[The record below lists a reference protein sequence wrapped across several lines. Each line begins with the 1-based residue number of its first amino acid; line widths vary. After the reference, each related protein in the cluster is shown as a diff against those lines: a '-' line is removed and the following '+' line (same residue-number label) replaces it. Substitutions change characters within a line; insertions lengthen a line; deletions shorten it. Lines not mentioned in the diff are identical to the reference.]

1 MQLKRRYQVRPMG
14 PADVER
20 KLVKYHED
28 KKTKKA
34 VSEIVTEKVHYPE
47 TFIVMFPRGHS
58 IRVLNRARLHEMG
71 LAEEAQVV
79 DMETGLPPPGSHD
92 LHDFTPIYGSLS
104 SGDPLQDALG
114 DALRG

>member
-1 MQLKRRYQVRPMG
+1 MQLKRRYQVRAMG
-14 PADVER
+14 SAIVER
-20 KLVKYHED
+20 RRVRYVEN
-28 KKTKKA
+28 KKTKHMD
-34 VSEIVTEKVHYPE
+34 SEIVTEKVEYPE

-92 LHDFTPIYGSLS
+92 LESFTPIYGSLS